1 MQGGAAKAF
10 KFEAVWLQE
19 ETCRQVVEGAWG
31 DGGDMGSGLEEEL
44 RGVAT
49 SLEDWSTN
57 VLGDLEK
64 D

>member
-1 MQGGAAKAF
+1 M
-10 KFEAVWLQE
+10 
-19 ETCRQVVEGAWG
+19 CIQVVEGVWG